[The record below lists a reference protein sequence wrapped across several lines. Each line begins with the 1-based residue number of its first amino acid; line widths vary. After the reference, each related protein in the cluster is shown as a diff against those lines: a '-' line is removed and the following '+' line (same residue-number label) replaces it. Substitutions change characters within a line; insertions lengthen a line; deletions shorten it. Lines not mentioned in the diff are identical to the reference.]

1 MFPLFSFW
9 NCNYM
14 YFRYLPFIAIELI
27 VNFLYFLFYSGSFHL
42 YSKSVILSLDG
53 SNLLLKLCV
62 KLFVLVFVLFILES
76 TWIFLWF
83 LVLFWNFQFFILFS
97 RVYWHSNSKNLVLF
111 LYCLNAPWDIYIIF
125 LNFPGLASC
134 TLITTYVLIFLVKL
148 QMQILNYKKFAAW
161 KIREVT
167 WDKTILSHIFLM
179 RLKVPRYTAHLTQSG
194 TEMIQSWATVFSR
207 ASVTFSLVLGCKPKQ
222 IRAGLLESQSIALKL
237 HLLLSYS
244 GESLETSA
252 QFVGPLVIST
262 TVWNP

>member
-148 QMQILNYKKFAAW
+148 QMQIPVLNYFHQHISESSVPSPVKWKKWCHNGRWVWRHMPPGSRPSQFPEDAGA
-161 KIREVT
+161 
-167 WDKTILSHIFLM
+167 
-179 RLKVPRYTAHLTQSG
+179 PTAMPTL
-194 TEMIQSWATVFSR
+194 
-207 ASVTFSLVLGCKPKQ
+207 
-222 IRAGLLESQSIALKL
+222 
-237 HLLLSYS
+237 
-244 GESLETSA
+244 
-252 QFVGPLVIST
+252 
-262 TVWNP
+262 